1 MRKPPTLHS
10 YNILPA
16 LAVKVA
22 VKRREIGLTQAQLAE
37 LLDVE
42 PDTVSRMERGLLI
55 PSLERL
61 LDYANVL
68 NVSLSELLGDIP
80 NEVSKTE
87 QEWTALLNELC
98 LSDKQLVLSLVKPLI
113 KRLRGRKQ

>member
-1 MRKPPTLHS
+1 MRKSSILHS
-10 YNILPA
+10 NNILPA
-16 LAVKVA
+16 LAANVA
-22 VKRREIGLTQAQLAE
+22 SKRRELGLTQAQLAE

-42 PDTVSRMERGLLI
+42 PDTVSRMERGLLT

-68 NVSLSELLGDIP
+68 NISISALLGDIP
-80 NEVSKTE
+80 NETSKTE
-87 QEWTALLNELC
+87 QEWTALLNELS

-113 KRLRGRKQ
+113 KRFKRRH